1 MGLDVERCRELFPG
15 LRREVAGKPA
25 VFLDGPAGS
34 QVPRRVIDAM
44 GRYLAEN
51 NANCGGPFVTS
62 VATEAMLHDAR
73 RAVADFMGVDDADS
87 ITFGPCMTALTFS
100 LADSLART
108 WGPGDEVV
116 VTRLDHDANFTPWIR
131 AADAHGIT
139 VRKVDLV
146 REDCTLDMDDLQAKL
161 SPRTRLVAIG
171 AASNAVG
178 SVNPVRRIVDLARG
192 VDAEVFVDAVHLA
205 PHRPIEQ
212 ESWDADYLTCSAYKF
227 FGPHIG
233 MLWGRRGRMSELPV
247 SNLRPAPDGLPGRW
261 ETGTLNH
268 EGVAGTLEAIEYL
281 ADLGRTTDDPAMERR
296 AALRT
301 AFRRIREH
309 EDPLCARLLRGIGDL
324 ASIKLWGITDPT
336 RLDERVPTLSFTHET
351 LRPAEVAERLGKRGI
366 FVWHGNYYA
375 LPVTEALGLEPDG
388 MVRVGLLHYNTAD
401 EVDRLC
407 AALGDL

>member
-1 MGLDVERCRELFPG
+1 MNLNVERCRGLFPG

-25 VFLDGPAGS
+25 VFFDGPAGS

-44 GRYLAEN
+44 GRYLAEI

-62 VATEAMLHDAR
+62 ASTEAMLQDAR
-73 RAVADFMGVDDADS
+73 RAVADFIGVADADPV
-87 ITFGPCMTALTFS
+87 TFGPSMTALTFS
-100 LADSLART
+100 LADALART
-108 WGPGDEVV
+108 WGSGDEVV

-131 AADAHGIT
+131 AAEANGIS
-139 VRKVDLV
+139 VRKVGL
-146 REDCTLDMDDLQAKL
+146 RRNDCTLDLEDLEAKL

-178 SVNPVRRIVDLARG
+178 SVNPVRRIVELARA

-212 ESWDADYLTCSAYKF
+212 ESWGADYVTCSAYKF
-227 FGPHIG
+227 FGPHVG

-247 SNLRPAPDGLPGRW
+247 AKLRPAPDGLPGRW

-268 EGVAGTLEAIEYL
+268 EGIAGTLEAIEYL
-281 ADLGRTTDDPAMERR
+281 ADLGRGDPGTERR
-296 AALRT
+296 TALRN
-301 AFRRIREH
+301 AFRQIREH
-309 EDPLCARLLRGIGDL
+309 EDSLCTRLLQGIGEL
-324 ASIKLWGITDPT
+324 GSIKVWGITDPA
-336 RLDERVPTLSFTHET
+336 RLDERVPTLSFTHER
-351 LRPAEVAERLGKRGI
+351 LRPVEIAERLGERGI

-375 LPVTEALGLEPDG
+375 LPFTEALGLEPDG
-388 MVRVGLLHYNTAD
+388 MVRVGLLHYNTAN

-407 AALGDL
+407 AALGEL